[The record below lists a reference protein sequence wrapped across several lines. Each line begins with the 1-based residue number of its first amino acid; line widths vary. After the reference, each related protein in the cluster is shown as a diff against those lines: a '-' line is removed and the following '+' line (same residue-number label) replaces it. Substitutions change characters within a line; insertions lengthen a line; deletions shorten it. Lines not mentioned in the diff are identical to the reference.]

1 MAKKL
6 TALLAVS
13 IFSLVPAAPAT
24 ASFGFRT
31 LGLSINE
38 AGPAPGVLGPP
49 AVRAGSHPFG
59 MTASFTLNETTN
71 PLGEPTPD
79 GNPKTIETFLPAGLV
94 GDPNATPKCTPQ
106 QLSTPTPG
114 GLPSCPDSSAV
125 GVAELEIGAGSGPRL
140 NFFPAVFNMVPPAGV
155 TAQFGFSVLG
165 QIPIVFS
172 ATAQPGGEQSAGGY
186 VLKATF
192 EDVSQALVLYGAK
205 LTLWGVPADPR
216 HDHERGECAGPPEE
230 ETGECKSNAPLK
242 PLLTLPTSCGGPLS
256 MTFRAV
262 SWQEPGGTP
271 IEGEAVDRDGSGN
284 PVSMTGCDRL
294 DFSPS
299 LSVRPESEAADS
311 PTGLDVDLHLPQN
324 ENPEG
329 LAEAHLKEAVMVL
342 PAGLAVNP
350 AAADGLEACTPEEIG
365 LNTANAPSCPSA
377 SKVGSVEVQTPL
389 LEHKLHGSVYVAQQT
404 NNPFGTLLA
413 LYLVAEGEG
422 VLVKL
427 AGRVD
432 ADPLTG
438 QLRTTFSGNSPFQ
451 GEPQVPFS
459 DLELHLYGGP
469 RAALTTPS
477 ACGSYAP
484 SALLRSWSSAL
495 PISPPI
501 APFAVGSSCGGGFAP
516 SFAAGTLSNQAGGFS
531 PFSVTLSR
539 TDQDQTLGQV
549 SVHTPLGL
557 LGMLSKVAL
566 CGESQAAQGTC
577 PAASQIGH
585 VTAGVGAGPNPLY
598 VPQAGRPEAPVFLT
612 GPYRGAPFGLSIV
625 VPAQAGPFDLGTV
638 KVRAA
643 IYIDPHTAQLTVVS
657 DPLPRIV
664 QGIPLDVRTVNVTI
678 DRSEFIFN
686 PTNCEPLL
694 ATGTIASTLGAAAN
708 LSTRFQ
714 AANCAA
720 LPFHP
725 KFTVS
730 TQGQTSKKN
739 GAALDVKVASSAGQA
754 NIGKVVVSLPVQLPA
769 RLTTLQKACPEAT
782 FAQNPAMCP
791 AASDVGTAKA
801 VTPVLNEPVVGPA
814 YLVSHGG
821 AAFPDLVVILE
832 GQGIR
837 LDLVGNTSI
846 KKNITTSTFNS
857 VPDAPVS
864 SFELKLPQGS
874 HSVLTSN
881 LPVKA
886 NGSLCGIKL
895 VMPTAIT
902 GQNGAQVKQST
913 KIAVGGCRK
922 TKAKKARARKAGH
935 RAGARG

>member
-1 MAKKL
+1 MAKRL
-6 TALLAVS
+6 TALLAVLV
-13 IFSLVPAAPAT
+13 FSLVSAAPAM
-24 ASFGFRT
+24 ASFGFKT
-31 LGLSINE
+31 LGLSVNE
-38 AGPAPGVLGPP
+38 AGSAPDVLGPP
-49 AVRAGSHPFG
+49 AVRAGSHPFS
-59 MTASFTLNETTN
+59 MTAGFTLNDTTN
-71 PLGEPTPD
+71 SLDEPTPA

-106 QLSTPTPG
+106 QLSTPTAE
-114 GLPSCPDSSAV
+114 GLPSCPNDSAV
-125 GVAELEIGAGSGPRL
+125 GVVALEVGAGSESRL
-140 NFFPAVFNMVPPAGV
+140 TYFPAVFNMVPPAGV
-155 TAQFGFSVLG
+155 TAQFGFSFLG
-165 QIPIVFS
+165 LLPIVFS
-172 ATAQPGGEQSAGGY
+172 ATAEPGGPQSEGGY

-192 EDVSQALVLYGAK
+192 EGVSQALVLYGAK

-216 HDHERGECAGPPEE
+216 HDLERGECAGPP
-230 ETGECKSNAPLK
+230 GRAPRECKSDAPLK

-262 SWQEPGGTP
+262 SWQEPNSAP
-271 IEGEAVDRDGSGN
+271 IEGEAIDRNGSGN

-299 LSVRPESEAADS
+299 LTIRPESEAADS
-311 PTGLDVDLHLPQN
+311 PTGLEVNLRLPQD
-324 ENPEG
+324 ENPQG
-329 LAEAHLKEAVMVL
+329 LAEAHLKEAVVTL

-350 AAADGLEACTPEEIG
+350 AAADGLEACTPEEIA
-365 LNTANAPSCPSA
+365 LNSASAPTCPLA
-377 SKVGSVEVQTPL
+377 SKVGSVEVETPL
-389 LEHKLHGSVYVAQQT
+389 LEHKLHGSVYVAQQA

-438 QLRTTFSGNSPFQ
+438 QLRTTFSGNLPFQ

-459 DLELHLYGGP
+459 DLKLHLYGGP
-469 RAALTTPS
+469 RAALTTP
-477 ACGSYAP
+477 ATCGSYAP
-484 SALLRSWSSAL
+484 SALLTSWSSAL
-495 PISPPI
+495 PVSPAI

-516 SFAAGTLSNQAGGFS
+516 SFAAGTVSNQAGGFS

-539 TDQDQTLGQV
+539 TDQDQNLGQV
-549 SVHTPLGL
+549 SVHMPPGL
-557 LGMLSKVAL
+557 LGMLSKVTL
-566 CGESQAAQGTC
+566 CGEPQAAQGTC

-585 VTAGVGAGPNPLY
+585 VTAAAGAGPNPLY
-598 VPQAGRPEAPVFLT
+598 VPQSGRPEAPVFLT

-625 VPAQAGPFDLGTV
+625 VPAQAGPFNLGTV

-643 IYIDPHTAQLTVVS
+643 IYIDPHTAQLTVLS

-678 DRSEFIFN
+678 DRGEFTFN
-686 PTNCEPLL
+686 PTNCEPLS

-739 GAALDVKVASSAGQA
+739 GAALDVKVTSGAGQA
-754 NIGKVVVSLPVQLPA
+754 NIGKVVASLPVQLPA

-821 AAFPDLVVILE
+821 AAFPDLVVVLE

-846 KKNITTSTFNS
+846 KKNITTSTFDS

-881 LPVKA
+881 LPAKA
-886 NGSLCGIKL
+886 NGSLCGTKL
-895 VMPTAIT
+895 IMPTTIT
-902 GQNGAQVKQST
+902 GQNGAQIKQST
-913 KIAVGGCRK
+913 KIAVGGCSTVEER
-922 TKAKKARARKAGH
+922 KAKARKG
-935 RAGARG
+935 